1 MYIRTQAINN
11 FFSKKTNMFK
21 CLKCDKEFNFD
32 SELTRHKNR
41 KRPCDK
47 QKDEHKCELCKVN
60 FTWPAEKRRHEKTKK
75 HINNYNIHINGNQN
89 VNQVGDHN
97 SVNFNNIIN
106 LTLQTKPF
114 NDTDFTY
121 LRKWIIDDVGDDL
134 YVKVM
139 KKEFLCSQEKIR
151 LLFRGTLELLEHLHF
166 NLTNEDNHN
175 LKILLMFP
183 GFKKPIYEYLILE
196 IDQSTNKISW
206 NTLTYEEFI
215 KELLNHLTRMNETI
229 KNENFEKYVYYL
241 KKYLIHDE
249 DISIEMKPFI
259 ESKLNDLYVNFN
271 TKQKKEQRV
280 VKLTIEEK
288 IVEYKKYRNEE
299 TRLHNGYN
307 PEIINSNIT

>member
-1 MYIRTQAINN
+1 
-11 FFSKKTNMFK
+11 MFK
-21 CLKCDKEFNFD
+21 CAKCNKEFKFESDYNRHINRKTSCDKKKEYKCD
-32 SELTRHKNR
+32 
-41 KRPCDK
+41 
-47 QKDEHKCELCKVN
+47 LCKLQFKCPYDQN
-60 FTWPAEKRRHEKTKK
+60 RHEKTKK
-75 HINNYNIHINGNQN
+75 HINNYNTHINGNQN
-89 VNQVGDHN
+89 QTNVNGDN
-97 SVNFNNIIN
+97 IQNFNNIIN

-134 YVKVM
+134 YIKVM
-139 KKEFLCSQEKIR
+139 KKEFLCPQEKIR

-215 KELLNHLTRMNETI
+215 KELFNHLTRMNETI

-249 DISIEMKPFI
+249 EISIEMMPFI
-259 ESKLNDLYVNFN
+259 EGKLNDLYVNFN

-280 VKLTIEEK
+280 VKLTLEEK
-288 IVEYKKYRNEE
+288 IAEYKKYRNEE
-299 TRLHNGYN
+299 TLLHNGYS
-307 PEIINSNIT
+307 PEINNSKI

>member
-1 MYIRTQAINN
+1 
-11 FFSKKTNMFK
+11 MFK
-21 CLKCDKEFNFD
+21 CAKCNKEFKFESDYNRHINRKTSCDKKKEYKCD
-32 SELTRHKNR
+32 
-41 KRPCDK
+41 
-47 QKDEHKCELCKVN
+47 LCKLQFKCPYDQN
-60 FTWPAEKRRHEKTKK
+60 RHEKTKK
-75 HINNYNIHINGNQN
+75 HINNYNTHINGNQN
-89 VNQVGDHN
+89 QTNVNGDN
-97 SVNFNNIIN
+97 IQNFNNIIN

-139 KKEFLCSQEKIR
+139 KKEFLCPQEKIR
-151 LLFRGTLELLEHLHF
+151 SLFRGTLELLEHLHF

-215 KELLNHLTRMNETI
+215 KELFNHLTRMNETI

-249 DISIEMKPFI
+249 EISIEMMPFI
-259 ESKLNDLYVNFN
+259 EGKLNDLYVNFN

-280 VKLTIEEK
+280 VKLTLEEK
-288 IVEYKKYRNEE
+288 IAEYKKYRNEE
-299 TRLHNGYN
+299 TLLHNGYS
-307 PEIINSNIT
+307 PEINNSKI

>member
-1 MYIRTQAINN
+1 MW
-11 FFSKKTNMFK
+11 K
-21 CLKCDKEFNFD
+21 CQKCNKEFKYE
-32 SELTRHKNR
+32 SKLKEHKN
-41 KRPCDK
+41 KKIPCDSPK
-47 QKDEHKCELCKVN
+47 KEYNCNICNVS
-60 FTWPAEKRRHEKTKK
+60 FIRPAEQKRHEKTKK
-75 HINNYNIHINGNQN
+75 HITN
-89 VNQVGDHN
+89 VNINGDHN
-97 SVNFNNIIN
+97 NTHIGDINNFNNIIN

-215 KELLNHLTRMNETI
+215 KELFNHLTRMNETI

-288 IVEYKKYRNEE
+288 IAEYKKYRNEE